1 MKNCKTTLLLEFGA
15 EKKEKKRNELTY
27 LESRAESNSFDSSV
41 LFAMFFKSMVPW
53 FPKMARFKLRTLG
66 F

>member
-27 LESRAESNSFDSSV
+27 LESRAESDSFDSSV
-41 LFAMFFKSMVPW
+41 LFAMFF
-53 FPKMARFKLRTLG
+53 
-66 F
+66 